1 MSEFSL
7 TAMMYHYVRETGDVA
22 EAGSGIAGLP
32 TAQFEAQLDY
42 LSANYDMIAW
52 PDLRAY
58 LLEGKLL
65 PPQACM
71 LTFDDGLCDHY
82 LNAFPAMYKR
92 GLSGLFFAM
101 AGRAG
106 AGLTFPHRIHFLQAV
121 LGLDG
126 LREAIWKQLNE
137 SQRERY
143 KKAEAQYILWYRNPV
158 DVLKTTI
165 QRDLMADVDPILSE
179 LFAEHLG
186 NEVETAEK
194 YYLTP
199 AQIKEMTA
207 GGMHFGGH
215 SLSHPWFDYIN
226 VTQLNDEIEASAG
239 WLKDVEDGPWAFAYP
254 FGGLTNDAPP
264 LFAAHGFTAAFT
276 TKDRT
281 QHDDRFFIGRID
293 GEEILLND
301 MSAHG

>member
-7 TAMMYHYVRETGDVA
+7 TAMMYHYVREPGDAA
-22 EAGSGIAGLP
+22 EAGSGIPGLP
-32 TAQFEAQLDY
+32 TTQFEAQLDY

-58 LLEGKLL
+58 LLEGKPL
-65 PPQACM
+65 PARACM

-82 LNAFPAMYKR
+82 LNAFPAMHKR

-101 AGRAG
+101 AGRNG
-106 AGLTFPHRIHFLQAV
+106 AGLTFPHRIHFLQAA

-126 LREAIWKQLNE
+126 LRESIWSALSE

-143 KKAEAQYILWYRNPV
+143 KTAEAQYSKWYRNPV

-186 NEVETAEK
+186 NEVETAAK

-215 SLSHPWFDYIN
+215 SLSHPWFDYIG
-226 VTQLNDEIEASAG
+226 VTQLNEEIEASAV
-239 WLKDVEDGPWAFAYP
+239 WL
-254 FGGLTNDAPP
+254 
-264 LFAAHGFTAAFT
+264 
-276 TKDRT
+276 
-281 QHDDRFFIGRID
+281 
-293 GEEILLND
+293 
-301 MSAHG
+301 